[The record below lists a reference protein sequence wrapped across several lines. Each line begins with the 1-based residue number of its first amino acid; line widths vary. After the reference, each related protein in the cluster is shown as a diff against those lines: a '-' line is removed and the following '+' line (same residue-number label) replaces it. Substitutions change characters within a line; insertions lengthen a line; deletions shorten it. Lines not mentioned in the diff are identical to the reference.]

1 MPDESEQYKRQWRDY
16 RTASGAR
23 PVREFLEQ
31 LSKTDRR
38 AVLYAMKK
46 VEQKGLVAA
55 RHVRGDIYE
64 VRIEGDRQS
73 FRILF
78 ATEGRYQQVLLS
90 LEGFSKKTQKTPQ
103 EKIELAEQRLR
114 DWRQRGAGG
123 KSKR

>member
-1 MPDESEQYKRQWRDY
+1 MTDEQGQHKRQWRDY

-23 PVREFLEQ
+23 PVRDFLEQ

-38 AVLYAMKK
+38 AVLNSMKK
-46 VEQKGLVAA
+46 VGQKGLIAA

-64 VRIEGDRQS
+64 VRAEGDMQS

-78 ATEGRYQQVLLS
+78 ATEGHYQQVLLS

-114 DWRQRGAGG
+114 DWRQRGLAE
-123 KSKR
+123 KNKR